1 MPITLGK
8 TVKSVA
14 DVVQVLTK
22 CTDDEANEAEKKI
35 CATEKGRST
44 IALACGLEPA
54 MISIS
59 GFFLSAGLTI
69 KSTEFVA
76 VSTIAFGAGMKAR
89 KYCEAMV
96 KYGVAPEAASDEQQ
110 DSLP

>member
-35 CATEKGRST
+35 CATEKGRKT
-44 IALACGLEPA
+44 IALACGLEPT
-54 MISIS
+54 MIGIS
-59 GFFLSAGLTI
+59 GFFLSAGLAA
-69 KSTEFVA
+69 KSTELVGA
-76 VSTIAFGAGMKAR
+76 SVLAFGAGMKAK
-89 KYCEAMV
+89 KYCEAML
-96 KYGVAPEAASDEQQ
+96 KYGVEPEASPGEQK
-110 DSLP
+110 DRLL